1 MAAGSEVVRSRTN
14 ERLRWV
20 RRLVRSRKV
29 RRREGVWV
37 AEGVRLCEEV
47 FGEGLEVR
55 LWVLEEGW
63 ADGGDTRARNLL
75 EGIRRR
81 GDPVLVAS
89 PARVREIADTQT
101 PQGVVAVF
109 RAPRWELADLE
120 ARPGPVVLLDRVQ
133 DPGNLG
139 TIARTAEAFGAA
151 GLVLTPGCAD
161 PGGPKALR
169 ASAGS
174 LLRLPV
180 VRVEDP
186 VGWLGGAARP
196 GAAAV
201 RSGGMP
207 PGRLDLT
214 GRFTLLLGQEGAGL
228 SPELEARAR
237 LRITVPMEGR
247 VESLNVAAT
256 AAVVLYEAW
265 RQRSGSGRG

>member
-1 MAAGSEVVRSRTN
+1 MPTSPEVVRSRTN

-37 AEGVRLCEEV
+37 GEGLRLCEEV
-47 FGEGLEVR
+47 FAEGLEAR
-55 LWVLEEGW
+55 LWVVEEGW
-63 ADGGDTRARNLL
+63 GGEDPRARALL

-81 GDPVLVAS
+81 RDPVLVARPS
-89 PARVREIADTQT
+89 LVREISDTQT
-101 PQGVVAVF
+101 PQGVVVVF
-109 RAPRWELADLE
+109 RAPRWGISDLE

-174 LLRLPV
+174 LLRVPA

-186 VGWLGGAARP
+186 AGWMEGAGLP
-196 GAAAV
+196 SAAAV
-201 RSGGMP
+201 RSGGTP
-207 PGRLDLT
+207 PPFLDLS
-214 GRFTLLLGQEGAGL
+214 GRFVLLLGQEGGGL
-228 SPELEARAR
+228 SPELEAGAR
-237 LRITVPMEGR
+237 LRLTVPMEGR

-265 RQRSGSGRG
+265 RQRSSPVPG